1 MSSPAN
7 HSIITEP
14 GTLGQILEQV
24 ARKYKR
30 KEALLFGGRTITY
43 GELDKNANR
52 VANGLKKLGI
62 AAGDRVAIMLPNIPE
77 FIYTFYGIQKLGA
90 TAVPFNAMYKGR
102 EIVHIMNNSGAR
114 AIVAL
119 ANFINLINEI
129 RDEMPALEHVILAGE
144 RTLVFV
150 SPESTVNIQF
160 VADRSSFGDGDAAFQ
175 AVGEMLEKTFHDLGA
190 ADAWYKHRGSIRAQG
205 RKLGTILISEIENL
219 YVINTVC
226 FLGPLKTEDFF
237 RVIWVTPEVKD
248 KVVEPMT
255 SVEELTGRRPSLEE
269 FRDAFVA
276 RLQERFGSSVDP
288 GDLKRDELFGYEKT
302 RALAYRK

>member
-1 MSSPAN
+1 MAN
-7 HSIITEP
+7 NSIITEP
-14 GTLGQILEQV
+14 ATLGQILEQV
-24 ARKYKR
+24 AHKYKK
-30 KEALLFGGRTITY
+30 KEALRY
-43 GELDKNANR
+43 GSRVISYAELDKNANR

-62 AAGDRVAIMLPNIPE
+62 VAGDRVAIMLPNIPE

-102 EIVHIMNNSGAR
+102 EIVHILNDSGAK

-129 RDEMPALEHVILAGE
+129 RDEVPKLEQVILAGQ

-160 VADRSSFGDGDAAFQ
+160 VVDQRNIGNGDAAFR
-175 AVGEMLEKTFHDLGA
+175 AVGSMLEKTFHDLGA
-190 ADAWYKHRGSIRAQG
+190 TDAWYKHRGSIRAQG
-205 RKLGTILISEIENL
+205 RKLGTILISTIENL

-226 FLGPLKTEDFF
+226 FLAPLKTDDFF
-237 RVIWVTPEVKD
+237 KVIWVTPEVKD

-255 SVEELTGRRPSLEE
+255 SVEELTGKRPSLEE
-269 FRDAFVA
+269 FRDAFVK
-276 RLQERFGSSVDP
+276 RLEEQFGSAVDP
-288 GDLKRDELFGYEKT
+288 GELKRDELFGYEKT